1 MIFPVLFYSLFQDF
15 PRYGRGRKGTH
26 GKTEE
31 RGKHYGGGVID
42 DKGKTQ
48 KLTRLLRPVSVGM
61 FYLVGQFV
69 APKHRFFS
77 FLL

>member
-1 MIFPVLFYSLFQDF
+1 MGEAEREPMER
-15 PRYGRGRKGTH
+15 PRKG
-26 GKTEE
+26 ENIM
-31 RGKHYGGGVID
+31 GGGVID